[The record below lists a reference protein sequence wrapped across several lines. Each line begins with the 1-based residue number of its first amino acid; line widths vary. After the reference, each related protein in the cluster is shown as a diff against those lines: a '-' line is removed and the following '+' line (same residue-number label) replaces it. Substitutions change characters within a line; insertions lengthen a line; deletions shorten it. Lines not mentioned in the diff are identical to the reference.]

1 MKIRLIISTVLTTL
15 PLIATASAT
24 PVDFDS
30 LIPGTVYGAPVGH
43 VAGDYVFSEN
53 LADGFVDDFW
63 VGGSPYFNQ
72 LRVDAAFTYF
82 GNVNILNTDNI
93 ALVVDFSAPGDVT
106 FEYLYLGGEV
116 NLQFDGLAAPLV
128 GPDFMSLVGA
138 YGAVTVNATAYA
150 AGPGVAGLVT
160 LTGPVQH
167 LRVGGQE
174 LWLDGLDCDNGVSP
188 VAPDCDYEVTYDN
201 LGIGTIFGAPVGMSP
216 GDFTFAEDGIP
227 VFAELFDTGS
237 IVAFNQMQIVPAFIP
252 MGDFNVAAVNNINQR
267 FDISAL
273 GIATDSVSFEFYD
286 QGGTKN
292 LGVNGSSLYVG
303 DLHTVPAAYFPGVI
317 VSVAWSWVGPDI
329 HGVVT
334 LTGDVRE
341 LVVGGQE
348 FHMDNVCVIEAVEPA
363 PCERLVEHESLG
375 VGTRF
380 GNGYG
385 QGPGDL
391 IFVEDGVPVLVD
403 LFDPGSGPSF
413 NYCEVMPAMSG
424 MGDGNVMWM
433 SNISN
438 LYDIQAAGVAV
449 GGVTFEYLDVGGTE
463 NLEVNGAGLYIGDL
477 HLAPAAIAP
486 GVTFSVVTWPVAGGL
501 RGLVTLTG
509 QVDKLLV
516 GGQEFAIDNI
526 CVLGDGST
534 SADGGPSLRTPAV
547 ALRPNHPNPFNP
559 STVLAFSL
567 GLDSRVRLTV
577 HDLKGRAVRTLV
589 DGDRPAGE
597 HSVLWDGRDERGE
610 GVGAGVYFVR
620 VETRDGVDSRKIAL
634 IK

>member
-15 PLIATASAT
+15 LLIATASANT
-24 PVDFDS
+24 VDFDS

-252 MGDFNVAAVNNINQR
+252 MGDFNVAAVNINQR

-486 GVTFSVVTWPVAGGL
+486 GVTFSVVTWPVPGGL
-501 RGLVTLTG
+501 RGHVTLTG